1 MECRGCKKIFD
12 SKNFCERYGLCDT
25 CMRGKRKLDDKD
37 EQYSNLYQNNMDTEC
52 GINKNVHFYKI
63 GGRDM
68 LGQKIRILQSIESKT
83 YFDEK
88 AASDDVRESFRKNKE
103 AIDRKNEIA
112 VEQEEDSVSD
122 GDE

>member
-1 MECRGCKKIFD
+1 
-12 SKNFCERYGLCDT
+12 
-25 CMRGKRKLDDKD
+25 
-37 EQYSNLYQNNMDTEC
+37 MDTEC